1 MAESEGGKKQS
12 REEKHTQHSILL
24 VQPSKHDSTRSYQ
37 NFRAPTEAWE
47 YLLRSFETRLRELN
61 PAASSIGY
69 GETALQQ
76 YLDDL
81 KELVILVHDP
91 ELHAYRS
98 YDRKYIKQ
106 QVLDYLS
113 AMLPAAENQTE
124 SSK

>member
-1 MAESEGGKKQS
+1 MADAEGGKKQAQQQ
-12 REEKHTQHSILL
+12 ETKTHDQHSILL
-24 VQPSKHDSTRSYQ
+24 IQPSKHDSTRSYQ
-37 NFRAPTEAWE
+37 NFRAPSEAWE

-61 PAASSIGY
+61 PLAASIGY

-76 YLDDL
+76 YLDEL

-106 QVLDYLS
+106 QVLDHLS
-113 AMLPAAENQTE
+113 AMLPAPGNPD
-124 SSK
+124 K